1 MQDVLI
7 IGGGMAGASAAFF
20 LASGRRVTVLEAEA
34 HCGMHTTGRS
44 AALFIEGYGNAA
56 IRAFTRASRQFFL
69 EPPSGFC
76 DVPLLTPRGAM
87 LIGTEAQRPRLE
99 ALVAERAAESATAME
114 WLDPD
119 ASRSVIPILRPDY
132 KASAF
137 LDRSAMD
144 IDVDALHQGFL
155 RGARRQ
161 GAQVVTNAR
170 VEAIERV
177 GDKWIVTTPVGV
189 FDAPVLVD
197 AAGAWADQVAAM
209 AGATPLGLVP
219 KRRTAMLVE
228 APPSVNAK
236 DWPGVIDVDEMFYF
250 KPSSGMLLLS
260 PADETPSEPC
270 DAQPDEIDIA
280 VAVDRIQQA
289 ADLPVTRISRR
300 WAGLR
305 SFLADKTPAVGWDTQ
320 IEGFFWLA
328 GQGGYGIQTGPALGQ
343 LTAALVTGSELPQPF
358 LGEDADPGF
367 SRTRTDLNDCRGAHV
382 AGYDPSIALLSHAHA
397 AGADDCAVAPPWR
410 TQPLRQARRLHGHG
424 ARRQQDAQARIS
436 RRRGLGFWR
445 RHAGD
450 GWRRAVQPLP
460 SDRSGRG
467 TAWIALRAGLVAQH
481 AGLRPHG
488 KCSARSNVRGRV
500 AFRVGRFN
508 SGDRT

>member
-20 LASGRRVTVLEAEA
+20 LAPGRQVTVLEAEA

-76 DVPLLTPRGAM
+76 DVPLLTPRGTM
-87 LIGTEAQRPRLE
+87 LIGTAAQRSRLE
-99 ALVAERAAESATAME
+99 ALFAERVAESATAME
-114 WLDPD
+114 WLDHD
-119 ASRSVIPILRPDY
+119 ACRSVIPILRPDY
-132 KASAF
+132 EASAF

-161 GAQVVTNAR
+161 GARVATNAR

-177 GDKWIVTTPVGV
+177 GGKWIVTTTAGV
-189 FDAPVLVD
+189 FEAPTLVD

-228 APPSVNAK
+228 TPPGINAR

-270 DAQPDEIDIA
+270 DAQAEEIDIA
-280 VAVDRIQQA
+280 IAVDRVQQA
-289 ADLPVTRISRR
+289 AALPVTHVSRS

-305 SFLADKTPAVGWDTQ
+305 SFFADKTPAVGWDTRV
-320 IEGFFWLA
+320 EGFFWLA

-343 LTAALVTGSELPQPF
+343 LTAALVTGSDLPMPF
-358 LGEDADPGF
+358 PGEGADP
-367 SRTRTDLNDCRGAHV
+367 S
-382 AGYDPSIALLSHAHA
+382 LLSPARFHA
-397 AGADDCAVAPPWR
+397 P
-410 TQPLRQARRLHGHG
+410 
-424 ARRQQDAQARIS
+424 
-436 RRRGLGFWR
+436 
-445 RHAGD
+445 
-450 GWRRAVQPLP
+450 
-460 SDRSGRG
+460 
-467 TAWIALRAGLVAQH
+467 
-481 AGLRPHG
+481 RPH
-488 KCSARSNVRGRV
+488 
-500 AFRVGRFN
+500 
-508 SGDRT
+508 